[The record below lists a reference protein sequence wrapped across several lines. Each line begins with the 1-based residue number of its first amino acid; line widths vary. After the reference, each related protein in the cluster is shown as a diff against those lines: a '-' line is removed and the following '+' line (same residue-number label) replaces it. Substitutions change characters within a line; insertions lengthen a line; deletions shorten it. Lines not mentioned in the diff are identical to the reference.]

1 MLKMCPLNKLMKS
14 IWIPKCLIRHN
25 YESKDE
31 EELVGR
37 RNRMYKI
44 LEDSGA

>member
-1 MLKMCPLNKLMKS
+1 MFKMCLLNKLMKS
-14 IWIPKCLIRHN
+14 IWILKCLVRYN
-25 YESKDE
+25 YELKDE

-44 LEDSGA
+44 LEDFGV